1 MFDSLVAA
9 LLTTVFSSSR
19 EIVVSVYKEEMDV
32 VDSEEG
38 AGEEGVA
45 GGTPQPSTKE
55 SKVPEFEPP
64 AACVARI
71 IKQVL
76 PENVQVTK
84 DARAAFTRAAGI
96 FIFYL
101 THCANEFSRENKRST
116 IYTVDILSALKELDF
131 GEFEQPV
138 KEFLEQYRAEMA
150 SKKVVATKKKGID
163 GASSGN
169 TGEENVDDDDE
180 AEIEEEIN

>member
-1 MFDSLVAA
+1 MFKKGLP
-9 LLTTVFSSSR
+9 
-19 EIVVSVYKEEMDV
+19 EIVGPSPSGSPVRDSGVRAVMEIADAEEAVEEV
-32 VDSEEG
+32 VN
-38 AGEEGVA
+38 
-45 GGTPQPSTKE
+45 GTPQPSAKD

-116 IYTVDILSALKELDF
+116 IYTVDILSALRELDF
-131 GEFEQPV
+131 AEFEQPV
-138 KEFLEQYRAEMA
+138 KEFLEQYRAEVA
-150 SKKVVATKKKGID
+150 SKKIVASKKKGTE
-163 GASSGN
+163 GANSGN
-169 TGEENVDDDDE
+169 PGEENVDDDEE
-180 AEIEEEIN
+180 AEIEEEAN